1 MMQYTATCP
10 TTFVKQQIK
19 HKRICCMSL
28 TFDLPL
34 FWKASEVK
42 ADKSPEFHCIH
53 LKLGF
58 HHVISFMGTRCK
70 LMQDAGLKEL
80 FSTVYKEKFYL
91 KMLDGKA
98 YSRCLRA
105 SLLTDIALY
114 FTLLSGNY
122 HSK

>member
-1 MMQYTATCP
+1 MSCNICQAAN
-10 TTFVKQQIK
+10 K

-34 FWKASEVK
+34 LWKASEVK

-53 LKLGF
+53 LKLEGF
-58 HHVISFMGTRCK
+58 HQVISFMGTRCK
-70 LMQDAGLKEL
+70 LMQDARLKEL
-80 FSTVYKEKFYL
+80 LFTVYKEKFYL
-91 KMLDGKA
+91 KMLDGIVC
-98 YSRCLRA
+98 SHCLRA

-114 FTLLSGNY
+114 FMLLSGNY